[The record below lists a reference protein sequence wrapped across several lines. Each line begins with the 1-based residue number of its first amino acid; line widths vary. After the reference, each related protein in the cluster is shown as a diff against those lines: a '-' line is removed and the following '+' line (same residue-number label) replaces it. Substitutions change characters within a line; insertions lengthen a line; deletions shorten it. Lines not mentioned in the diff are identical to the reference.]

1 MIISEIIFEVNREK
15 TMDRTKLKGPAFL
28 FGAFTL
34 AGTSVVCARIVS
46 DSLGTFTITAL
57 SMVFAL
63 LFLLPICG
71 KRLVQNIRY
80 MTPGDWLS
88 TALQALIGIFL
99 FRFLLLNG
107 IARTSAA
114 EAGILTGA
122 TPAITAMLA
131 WMLLK
136 ERISLFSA
144 AGIAAT
150 VCGVLLIQ
158 GLLSPSYELETQH
171 FWGNMLV
178 LGAAASE
185 STFNIL
191 SRVFAV
197 KGKARQRRIDP
208 WVQTTLVAAFALLL
222 SLTPALFENPIQ
234 GLQSV
239 GFEGWLALIWYGVFV
254 TALAFICW
262 YAGINRCP
270 AFMAAAF
277 SGMMPLTAMLL
288 SVTLLGEAAGWAQW
302 IGSALVMLGMALI
315 GVKKKAVSNPVTSG
329 SEAFTNAPE

>member
-1 MIISEIIFEVNREK
+1 
-15 TMDRTKLKGPAFL
+15 MDRTKLKGAAFL
-28 FGAFTL
+28 TGAFTL

-46 DSLGTFTITAL
+46 GLLGTFTITAV
-57 SMVFAL
+57 SMVCAL
-63 LFLLPICG
+63 LFLAPLCG
-71 KRLVQNIRY
+71 KRLPQAIRG
-80 MTPGDWLS
+80 MSPGDWLS

-107 IARTSAA
+107 VALTSAA

-131 WMLLK
+131 WILLK
-136 ERISLFSA
+136 ERINAVSL

-150 VCGVLLIQ
+150 VSGVLLIQ
-158 GLLSPSYELETQH
+158 GLMSPGHALTAGH

-197 KGKARQRRIDP
+197 KGKARQRNTDP
-208 WVQTTLVAAFALLL
+208 LAQTTLVAAIALALCL
-222 SLTPALFENPIQ
+222 FPALFEQPVQ
-234 GLQSV
+234 RLQNLGV
-239 GFEGWLALIWYGVFV
+239 TGWLALIWYGVFV

-262 YAGINRCP
+262 YAGIKRCP
-270 AFMAAAF
+270 ASMAAAF
-277 SGMMPLTAMLL
+277 SGMMPLTGLVL
-288 SVTLLGEAAGWAQW
+288 SVTLLGENAGWAQW
-302 IGSALVMLGMALI
+302 LGGALVMLGMALI
-315 GVKKKAVSNPVTSG
+315 GLKSDVKQQSRKKHRPDTYPG
-329 SEAFTNAPE
+329 PRRLNAS